1 LESRPNLCVSLA
13 SQLGHLAVVRELLKA
28 GADPAKR
35 NTINGA
41 MPLHSACF
49 GGHSEIVRELL
60 SKGIDKDVADN
71 NGNSPLICACMY
83 GRLAAATLL
92 IVEHGADINR
102 LDNNG
107 RSALRWAKHRVT
119 LDAAAPPAGA
129 QPPSDAERAEHEQLV
144 AFLESRGA
152 T

>member
-1 LESRPNLCVSLA
+1 VARRSND
-13 SQLGHLAVVRELLKA
+13 
-28 GADPAKR
+28 GA
-35 NTINGA
+35 T
-41 MPLHSACF
+41 PLHSACF
-49 GGHSEIVRELL
+49 GGHTEIVRELL
-60 SKGIDKDVADN
+60 AKGADKEVVNNLSSTPLVVA
-71 NGNSPLICACMY
+71 SEF